1 MVHPLNPLTFP
12 LHGTRLIE
20 ASAGTGK
27 TYTIAALYVRLVLG
41 HGDESAFV
49 RPLTPPEI
57 LVVTFTN
64 AATQELRDRIR
75 SRLAQAAAFFRHQD
89 PGDDFL
95 ISLGETCDADA
106 WPGNA
111 RLLDQAAQWMDEAA
125 IFTIHSWSQRMLK
138 RYAFGSGSLFDLEL
152 APGEDQL
159 MEQAACDYWRAT
171 FYPLPASQLAMVLN
185 TLSVTTPRELLAKVR
200 PFMGARHPEPPRE
213 PREILAQRESAIAT
227 ARQCW
232 ASDFD
237 HVANLVRRARTE
249 KHLNGNKYREA
260 SLEKWLDEMKAW
272 IAGKCELPDEK
283 ALTQLS
289 RSGLEA
295 GKTKK
300 GVAPEHV
307 AFEALDE
314 LNTALEDLDLESTLY
329 IHGASEIK
337 ARVDQEKRRQALV
350 GFDDLLTQLE
360 QAIHLPGNDQLARMI
375 RTQFPVALVDEFQDT
390 DPVQYAT
397 LGTIYLDQPDTGF
410 FMIGDP
416 KQAIYAFRGA
426 DIHTY
431 LLARR
436 DAAARLYTLDTNY
449 RSAGDMVAAVN
460 YFFGLATAHEQGPF
474 LFADEIPFAPV
485 KARGR
490 EDRFFVQ
497 DEFPRP
503 LTLWKE
509 DQAEPIT
516 KTGDKGYIHHM
527 AEVCAGEM
535 VRLLNLAAQSPPQCG
550 FKDPQETITPLTPG
564 DMAILVRNKTEAAAV
579 RQALDNRGVRTVYL
593 SDKRSVFDSPEA
605 LDLLY
610 LLRAC
615 ASPGNA
621 GYIKAA
627 LGTTLL
633 DLSFAFL
640 DNLSVDE
647 LAWEAEVERF
657 RHYHLIWHHNGVLPM
672 VRALLRDFK
681 VPARLLAS
689 AMGERALTNVLHLA
703 ELVQAKAMSLD
714 GEHAVIR
721 WFTRQ
726 LETPDTSSDEG
737 ILRLESDEKLV
748 KVVTIH
754 KSKGLE
760 YPLVFLP
767 FICSHRK
774 VSTGKSPV
782 FWHDEQGHRQVGINP
797 GDEAMALA
805 AREALAEDLR
815 LLYVAMT
822 RACHACFLGMGIVG
836 RVLKKGE
843 TNKFHCSGIGHVI
856 TGGEEKSTRDILQL
870 LDDMGKD
877 CSKICVTLAPECP
890 DMLETPGDNRAF
902 FAPARHFS
910 HPGWQRWFITSYS
923 GIADGAT
930 MPDIH
935 VSGGAGALADL
946 SGLPGKNASTGASL
960 GNTPVEMDTPLNLET
975 PPGAAENEPNPDGD
989 NGEDFSMDPE
999 LLAAPIQMLADSP
1012 DSARADQFMEAQ
1024 FETLID
1030 SSIISPARSIH
1041 TFARG
1046 PEPGTFLHDLF
1057 EWASDQGFDTVARNP
1072 GAIQEHLALV
1082 CPRHGWEE
1090 WVEPLANWFHQ
1101 LLLTP
1106 LHLDPGADPC
1116 MCLSDLDR
1124 NACHAEME
1132 FMFSATRV
1140 DTARLDRSV
1149 THALLPGVRRPVL
1162 KWSRLNGML
1171 KGFMDLV
1178 FVFQEKY
1185 YVMDYKSNYLGEGND
1200 DYTRQAMGDAMAS
1213 HRYDLQLVLYTLALH
1228 RLLKSR
1234 LADYDYDFHVGGAVY
1249 LFLRGVD
1256 GTGNGVYGERP
1267 PRELIEGLDNSFRG
1281 KKGNKFDTGTI
1292 V

>member
-41 HGDESAFV
+41 HGDKNAFV

-75 SRLAQAAAFFRHQD
+75 SRLTQAAAFFRHQD

-95 ISLGETCDADA
+95 VSLGENCDEDT

-185 TLSVTTPRELLAKVR
+185 TLGVTTPQALLAKVR
-200 PFMGARHPEPPRE
+200 PFMGAHHPAPPRE
-213 PREILAQRESAIAT
+213 PREILEQREAVIER

-232 ASDFD
+232 ASDFEKAAD
-237 HVANLVRRARTE
+237 LVRRARTQ
-249 KHLNGNKYREA
+249 KDLNGNKYREA
-260 SLEKWLDEMKAW
+260 SLEKWLKEMKSW
-272 IAGKCELPDEK
+272 IAGKCELPGEK
-283 ALTQLS
+283 ALVQLS
-289 RSGLEA
+289 AFGLAA
-295 GKTKK
+295 GKSKK
-300 GVAPEHV
+300 GVPPEHP
-307 AFEALDE
+307 AFDALDA
-314 LNTALEDLDLESTLY
+314 LNTALEELDLEPTLY
-329 IHGASEIK
+329 VHGAGQIK
-337 ARVDQEKRRQALV
+337 ARVDREKNRQALV

-360 QAIHLPGNDQLARMI
+360 QAIHRPGNEQLPQMI
-375 RTQFPVALVDEFQDT
+375 RQQFPVALVDEFQDT
-390 DPVQYAT
+390 DPVQYST
-397 LGTIYLDQPDTGF
+397 LGTIYLNQPDTGF

-431 LLARR
+431 LLARK
-436 DAAARLYTLDTNY
+436 DAADRLYTLDTNY

-460 YFFGLATAHEQGPF
+460 YFFDLATVHEQGPF
-474 LFADEIPFAPV
+474 LFYDEIPFTPV

-490 EDRFFVQ
+490 EDRFFVEDQ
-497 DEFPRP
+497 FPRP

-509 DQAEPIT
+509 DQEEPIT

-527 AEVCAGEM
+527 ADVCAGEM
-535 VRLLNLAAQSPPQCG
+535 VRLLNLAGQSPAQCG
-550 FKDPQETITPLTPG
+550 FKDRLGSIIPLTPG

-579 RQALDNRGVRTVYL
+579 RQALDHRGVRTVYL
-593 SDKRSVFDSPEA
+593 SDKRSVFESPEA

-621 GYIKAA
+621 GYIKTA
-627 LGTTLL
+627 LGTDLL

-640 DNLSVDE
+640 DNLTMDE
-647 LAWEAEVERF
+647 LAWEAEGERF
-657 RHYHLIWHHNGVLPM
+657 RQYHLIWHHNGVLPM

-681 VPARLLAS
+681 VPARLLATS
-689 AMGERALTNVLHLA
+689 MGERRLTNVLHLA
-703 ELVQAKAMSLD
+703 ELIQAKAMSLD

-726 LETPDTSSDEG
+726 LGTPDTVSDEG
-737 ILRLESDEKLV
+737 ILRLESDENLV

-774 VSTGKSPV
+774 VAAGKSPV
-782 FWHDEQGHRQVGINP
+782 FWHDEQGRRQVGINP
-797 GDEAMALA
+797 GDTELEKA
-805 AREALAEDLR
+805 AQEALAEDLR

-822 RACHACFLGMGIVG
+822 RACHACFLGMGVVG
-836 RVLKKGE
+836 KMLKKGE
-843 TNKFHCSGIGHVI
+843 TNEFHCSGIGHVI
-856 TGGEEKSTRDILQL
+856 TGGKEHTTREIFQL
-870 LDDMGKD
+870 LDNMGQNCD
-877 CSKICVTLAPECP
+877 DICVTVAPECP
-890 DMLETPGDNRAF
+890 DMLETPGDSTEL

-923 GIADGAT
+923 GISDGAT
-930 MPDIH
+930 MPDTH
-935 VSGGAGALADL
+935 V
-946 SGLPGKNASTGASL
+946 PGKA
-960 GNTPVEMDTPLNLET
+960 
-975 PPGAAENEPNPDGD
+975 PDAD
-989 NGEDFSMDPE
+989 MADS
-999 LLAAPIQMLADSP
+999 DSP
-1012 DSARADQFMEAQ
+1012 DSARADQLMEAE
-1024 FETLID
+1024 FEPGTD
-1030 SSIISPARSIH
+1030 SAIITPARSIH

-1057 EWASDQGFDTVARNP
+1057 EWAAKQGFDIVAKNP
-1072 GAIQEHLALV
+1072 GMIQEHLSLV

-1106 LHLDPGADPC
+1106 LHLTMGSDPF
-1116 MCLSDLDR
+1116 MSLSHLDR
-1124 NACHAEME
+1124 HACYAEME
-1132 FMFSATRV
+1132 FMFSATHV
-1140 DTARLDRSV
+1140 DTRSLDQAV
-1149 THALLPGVRRPVL
+1149 NGTLLAGVRRPLL
-1162 KWSRLNGML
+1162 KRNRLNGMV

-1185 YVMDYKSNYLGEGND
+1185 YVMDYKSNYLGEDNAH
-1200 DYTRQAMGDAMAS
+1200 YTRQAMGDAMLA
-1213 HRYDLQLVLYTLALH
+1213 HRYDLQLVLYNLALH

-1234 LADYDYDFHVGGAVY
+1234 LPDYDYDIHVGGAVY

-1267 PRELIEGLDNSFRG
+1267 PRALVEKLDGMFTG
-1281 KKGNKFDTGTI
+1281 KVSTL
-1292 V
+1292 

>member
-41 HGDESAFV
+41 HGGENSFV

-89 PGDDFL
+89 TGDDFL
-95 ISLGETCDADA
+95 ISLGNSCDSDA

-152 APGEDQL
+152 SPGEDQL
-159 MEQAACDYWRAT
+159 LEQAACDYWRAT

-185 TLSVTTPRELLAKVR
+185 TFAVTTPQELLAKVR
-200 PFMGARHPEPPRE
+200 PFMGARHTVPPLE
-213 PREILAQRESAIAT
+213 PRVLLEQREKIIAT

-232 ASDFD
+232 AADFT
-237 HVANLVRRARTE
+237 HVADLVRRARVE

-260 SLEKWLDEMKAW
+260 SLEKWLKEMENW
-272 IAGKCELPDEK
+272 IAGGCELPDGK
-283 ALTQLS
+283 ALVQLS

-295 GKTKK
+295 GKSKK
-300 GVAPEHV
+300 GVPPVHP
-307 AFEALDE
+307 AFDALDE
-314 LNTALEDLDLESTLY
+314 LNTALGDLDLESALY
-329 IHGASEIK
+329 VHGASDIK
-337 ARVDQEKRRQALV
+337 ARVEQEKLCQALV
-350 GFDDLLTQLE
+350 GFDDLLTHLE
-360 QAIHLPGNDQLARMI
+360 QAIHRPGNDQLAQMI
-375 RTQFPVALVDEFQDT
+375 RHQFPVALVDEFQDT
-390 DPVQYAT
+390 DPVQYGT
-397 LGTIYLDQPDTGF
+397 LGTIYLNQPDTGF

-431 LLARR
+431 LSARK
-436 DAAARLYTLDTNY
+436 DAASHLYTLDTNY

-460 YFFGLATAHEQGPF
+460 YFFGLAIPHEQGPF
-474 LFADEIPFAPV
+474 LFCDDIPFTPV
-485 KARGR
+485 NTRGR

-497 DEFPRP
+497 DEFPLP

-509 DQAEPIT
+509 DQEVPMN
-516 KTGDKGYIHHM
+516 KTGDNGYIHHM

-535 VRLLNLAAQSPPQCG
+535 VRLLNLAGVSPPQCG
-550 FKDPQETITPLTPG
+550 FKDAHDTITPLTPA

-579 RQALDNRGVRTVYL
+579 RQALDQRGVRSVYL
-593 SDKRSVFDSPEA
+593 SDKRSVFDSSEA

-627 LGTTLL
+627 LGTALL

-640 DNLSVDE
+640 DNLSMDE
-647 LAWEAEVERF
+647 LAWEAEGERF

-672 VRALLRDFK
+672 IRALLRDFK

-689 AMGERALTNVLHLA
+689 SMGERRLTNVLHLA
-703 ELVQAKAMSLD
+703 ELIQAKAMSLD

-721 WFTRQ
+721 WFARQ
-726 LETPDTSSDEG
+726 LETPDTISDEG
-737 ILRLESDEKLV
+737 IIRLESDEKLV

-774 VSTGKSPV
+774 APKGKSPV
-782 FWHDEQGHRQVGINP
+782 AWHDEQGHRQVGINP
-797 GDEAMALA
+797 GETALALA

-822 RACHACFLGMGIVG
+822 RACHACFLGMGVVG
-836 RVLKKGE
+836 RMLKNGE
-843 TNKFHCSGIGHVI
+843 TNEFHCSGIGHVI
-856 TGGEEKSTRDILQL
+856 TGGEEHSTREILQL
-870 LDDMGKD
+870 LDHMGEN
-877 CSKICVTLAPECP
+877 CSEICVTPAPECP
-890 DMLETPGDNRAF
+890 DMLGTPGDNSAF
-902 FAPARHFS
+902 FAPARYFS

-935 VSGGAGALADL
+935 VPGGAGGMAALSDL
-946 SGLPGKNASTGASL
+946 TGEKSSMGASFTKTL
-960 GNTPVEMDTPLNLET
+960 VEMDTPSNLVKT
-975 PPGAAENEPNPDGD
+975 PGPVEIEPNPAED
-989 NGEDFSMDPE
+989 NGDDFSMDPKSSS
-999 LLAAPIQMLADSP
+999 ASIQILADSP
-1012 DSARADQFMEAQ
+1012 DSARADQLMEAE
-1024 FETLID
+1024 FEPVTD
-1030 SSIISPARSIH
+1030 STIISPARSIH

-1057 EWASDQGFDTVARNP
+1057 EWAADQGFDTVARNP
-1072 GAIQEHLALV
+1072 GAIQERLALV

-1090 WVEPLANWFHQ
+1090 WVEPLASWFHQ

-1106 LHLDPGADPC
+1106 LHLDTGPDHCLFLADLP
-1116 MCLSDLDR
+1116 R
-1124 NACHAEME
+1124 NDCHAEME
-1132 FMFSATRV
+1132 FMFSATHV
-1140 DTARLDRSV
+1140 DTSRLDRAV
-1149 THALLPGVRRPVL
+1149 TRALLPGVRRPVL
-1162 KWSRLNGML
+1162 KRNRLNGML

-1178 FVFQEKY
+1178 FVFQDQY
-1185 YVMDYKSNYLGEGND
+1185 YVMDYKSNYLGNTNA
-1200 DYTRQAMGDAMAS
+1200 DYTRDAMGHSMTS

-1228 RLLKSR
+1228 RLLKAR
-1234 LADYDYDFHVGGAVY
+1234 LADYDYDIHVGGAVY

-1256 GTGNGVYGERP
+1256 GTGNGVYGQRA
-1267 PRELIEGLDNSFRG
+1267 PRDLIEGLDMVFRG
-1281 KKGNKFDTGTI
+1281 EHSF
-1292 V
+1292 

>member
-1 MVHPLNPLTFP
+1 M
-12 LHGTRLIE
+12 
-20 ASAGTGK
+20 
-27 TYTIAALYVRLVLG
+27 
-41 HGDESAFV
+41 
-49 RPLTPPEI
+49 
-57 LVVTFTN
+57 VTFTN

-75 SRLAQAAAFFRHQD
+75 SRLAQAAAFFRHQE

-95 ISLGETCDADA
+95 ISLGESCEVDA

-159 MEQAACDYWRAT
+159 MEQAACDYWRST

-200 PFMGARHPEPPRE
+200 PFMVARHPELPRE
-213 PREILAQRESAIAT
+213 PREILEQRESAIAT

-237 HVANLVRRARTE
+237 HVANLVRRARRE

-260 SLEKWLDEMKAW
+260 SLEKWLKGMQSW

-283 ALTQLS
+283 ALMQLS

-295 GKTKK
+295 GKSKK
-300 GVAPEHV
+300 GVVPEHA
-307 AFEALDE
+307 AFDALDE
-314 LNTALEDLDLESTLY
+314 LNTALKDLDLERTLY

-350 GFDDLLTQLE
+350 GFDDLLSQLE
-360 QAIHLPGNDQLARMI
+360 QAIHRPGNEHLARMI
-375 RTQFPVALVDEFQDT
+375 RQQFPVALVDEFQDT

-460 YFFGLATAHEQGPF
+460 YFFGLATTHEQGPF

-497 DEFPRP
+497 NEFPCP

-509 DQAEPIT
+509 NQSEPIT

-527 AEVCAGEM
+527 AEACAGEI
-535 VRLLNLAAQSPPQCG
+535 VRLLNLAALSPPQCG
-550 FKDPQETITPLTPG
+550 FKDQQDTITPLTPG

-593 SDKRSVFDSPEA
+593 SDKRSVFDSSEA

-615 ASPGNA
+615 ASPDNA

-633 DLSFAFL
+633 DLSFEFL
-640 DNLSVDE
+640 DNLSMDE

-657 RHYHLIWHHNGVLPM
+657 RNYHLTWHHNGVLPM

-703 ELVQAKAMSLD
+703 ELVQAKAISLD

-737 ILRLESDEKLV
+737 ILRLESDEQLV

-797 GDEAMALA
+797 GDTAMALA

-843 TNKFHCSGIGHVI
+843 TNEFHCSGIGHVI
-856 TGGEEKSTRDILQL
+856 TGGEEKTTRDILQL
-870 LDDMGKD
+870 LDDMGKN
-877 CSKICVTLAPECP
+877 CSKICVTPAPECP
-890 DMLETPGDNRAF
+890 DMLQSPDENSAF

-935 VSGGAGALADL
+935 VPEG
-946 SGLPGKNASTGASL
+946 TGAM
-960 GNTPVEMDTPLNLET
+960 V
-975 PPGAAENEPNPDGD
+975 
-989 NGEDFSMDPE
+989 
-999 LLAAPIQMLADSP
+999 DSP
-1012 DSARADQFMEAQ
+1012 DSARADQLMEAE
-1024 FETLID
+1024 FEPVID
-1030 SSIISPARSIH
+1030 SAIISPARSIH

-1057 EWASDQGFDTVARNP
+1057 EWAADQGFDTVARNP
-1072 GAIQEHLALV
+1072 GTIQEHLALV

-1090 WVEPLANWFHQ
+1090 WEETLSNWFHQ

-1132 FMFSATRV
+1132 FMFSATHV
-1140 DTARLDRSV
+1140 DTTRLDRAV
-1149 THALLPGVRRPVL
+1149 TGALLPGVRRPVL
-1162 KWSRLNGML
+1162 KWNRINGML

-1178 FVFQEKY
+1178 FVVQDKY
-1185 YVMDYKSNYLGEGND
+1185 YVMDYKSNYLGEGKD
-1200 DYTRQAMGDAMAS
+1200 DYTRQAMGDAMIS

-1234 LADYDYDFHVGGAVY
+1234 LPDYNYDIHVGGAVY

-1267 PRELIEGLDNSFRG
+1267 PRELMEKLDRMFTG
-1281 KKGNKFDTGTI
+1281 KHNEY
-1292 V
+1292 

>member
-41 HGDESAFV
+41 QGGENAFA

-75 SRLAQAAAFFRHQD
+75 SRLTQAAAFFRHQD

-95 ISLGETCDADA
+95 ISLGERCDVDA

-185 TLSVTTPRELLAKVR
+185 TLAVNTPQALLAKVR
-200 PFMGARHPEPPRE
+200 PFMGAGHPESPRE
-213 PREILAQRESAIAT
+213 PREVLAQREAVIAT

-232 ASDFD
+232 AVDFEQA
-237 HVANLVRRARTE
+237 ANLVRRARSE

-260 SLEKWLDEMKAW
+260 SLEKWLKEMETW
-272 IAGKCELPDEK
+272 IAGRCELPDEK
-283 ALTQLS
+283 ALVQLS

-295 GKTKK
+295 GKSKK
-300 GVAPEHV
+300 GVPPEHP
-307 AFEALDE
+307 AFDALDE

-329 IHGASEIK
+329 LHGASQIK

-350 GFDDLLTQLE
+350 GFDDLLTHLE
-360 QAIHLPGNDQLARMI
+360 QAIHRPGNDQLAQMI
-375 RTQFPVALVDEFQDT
+375 RQQFPVALVDEFQDT
-390 DPVQYAT
+390 DPVQYST

-431 LLARR
+431 LLARK
-436 DAAARLYTLDTNY
+436 DAAERLYTLDTNY
-449 RSAGDMVAAVN
+449 RSAGEMVAAVN

-474 LFADEIPFAPV
+474 LFYDEIPFTPV

-490 EDRFFVQ
+490 EDRFFIK
-497 DEFPRP
+497 DEFPLP
-503 LTLWKE
+503 LTLWKA
-509 DQAEPIT
+509 DQEGPII

-535 VRLLNLAAQSPPQCG
+535 VRLLNLAALSPPQCG
-550 FKDPQETITPLTPG
+550 FKDTQDTITPLTPG
-564 DMAILVRNKTEAAAV
+564 DMAILVRDKTEAAAV

-627 LGTTLL
+627 LGTSLL
-633 DLSFAFL
+633 DLSFGFL
-640 DNLSVDE
+640 DNLTMDE
-647 LAWEAEVERF
+647 LAWEAEGERF
-657 RHYHLIWHHNGVLPM
+657 REYHRIWHLNGVLPM

-681 VPARLLAS
+681 VPARLLVS
-689 AMGERALTNVLHLA
+689 SMGERRLTNVLHLA
-703 ELVQAKAMSLD
+703 ELIQAKAMSLD
-714 GEHAVIR
+714 GEHAVTR

-726 LETPDTSSDEG
+726 LETPDTVSDEG

-767 FICSHRK
+767 FICSHKK

-797 GDEAMALA
+797 GDTALALA

-822 RACHACFLGMGIVG
+822 RACHACFLGMGVMG
-836 RVLKKGE
+836 RMLKKGE
-843 TNKFHCSGIGHVI
+843 TNEFHCSGIGHVI
-856 TGGEEKSTRDILQL
+856 TGGEEHSTRDILQL
-870 LDDMGKD
+870 LEQMGEH
-877 CSKICVTLAPECP
+877 CSEICVTPAPECS
-890 DMLETPGDNRAF
+890 DILEIPGDNSAF

-935 VSGGAGALADL
+935 VPAEGAGGMADL
-946 SGLPGKNASTGASL
+946 S
-960 GNTPVEMDTPLNLET
+960 D
-975 PPGAAENEPNPDGD
+975 
-989 NGEDFSMDPE
+989 
-999 LLAAPIQMLADSP
+999 ADSP
-1012 DSARADQFMEAQ
+1012 DSARADQLMEAQ
-1024 FETLID
+1024 FETVID
-1030 SSIISPARSIH
+1030 SAIISPARSIH

-1057 EWASDQGFDTVARNP
+1057 EWAADQGFDAVAKNP
-1072 GAIQEHLALV
+1072 GIIQEHLALV

-1090 WVEPLANWFHQ
+1090 WVEPLGDWFHQ

-1106 LHLDPGADPC
+1106 LHLDLGADPC
-1116 MCLSDLDR
+1116 VCLSDLPR
-1124 NACHAEME
+1124 NDCHAEME
-1132 FMFSATRV
+1132 FMFSATHV
-1140 DTARLDRSV
+1140 DTTRLDRAV
-1149 THALLPGVRRPVL
+1149 THALLPGIRRPVL
-1162 KWSRLNGML
+1162 KWNRLNGML

-1178 FVFQEKY
+1178 FVVQDQY
-1185 YVMDYKSNYLGEGND
+1185 YVMDYKSNYLGNTNAN
-1200 DYTRQAMGDAMAS
+1200 YTRDAMGHAMAS

-1234 LADYDYDFHVGGAVY
+1234 LPDYNYDIHVGGAVY

-1267 PRELIEGLDNSFRG
+1267 PRALMEKMDRMFTG
-1281 KKGNKFDTGTI
+1281 KHNEY
-1292 V
+1292 

>member
-1 MVHPLNPLTFP
+1 MVYPLNPLTFP

-41 HGDESAFV
+41 HGNENAFL

-75 SRLAQAAAFFRHQD
+75 TRLAQAAAFFRHQD

-95 ISLGETCDADA
+95 VSLGKSCDGDT

-185 TLSVTTPRELLAKVR
+185 TLKVTIPQELLAKVR
-200 PFMGARHPEPPRE
+200 PFMGAGHTDSPRE
-213 PREILAQRESAIAT
+213 PREVLEQREKVIKR

-237 HVANLVRRARTE
+237 HAADLVRRARVE

-260 SLEKWLDEMKAW
+260 SLEKWLKEMENW
-272 IAGKCELPDEK
+272 IAGGCELPDEK
-283 ALTQLS
+283 AMIQLS
-289 RSGLEA
+289 RSGLQA
-295 GKTKK
+295 GKSKK
-300 GVAPEHV
+300 GVPPNHA
-307 AFEALDE
+307 AFDALDE
-314 LNTALEDLDLESTLY
+314 LNTALKDLDLESTLY
-329 IHGASEIK
+329 IHGASRIR

-350 GFDDLLTQLE
+350 GFDDLLTHLE
-360 QAIHLPGNDQLARMI
+360 QAIHRPGNDQLAQMI
-375 RTQFPVALVDEFQDT
+375 RQQFPVALVDEFQDT

-397 LGTIYLDQPDTGF
+397 LGTIYLDQPNTGF

-431 LLARR
+431 LLARK
-436 DAAARLYTLDTNY
+436 DADDCLYTLDTNY

-460 YFFGLATAHEQGPF
+460 YFFGLAIFHEKGPF
-474 LFADEIPFAPV
+474 LFSDEIPFTPV

-490 EDRFFVQ
+490 QDSFFVK

-509 DQAEPIT
+509 NQEIPIN

-527 AEVCAGEM
+527 AEVCAGQI
-535 VRLLNLAAQSPPQCG
+535 VRLLNLAALSPPQCG
-550 FKDPQETITPLTPG
+550 FKVQDDTIIPLTPA
-564 DMAILVRNKTEAAAV
+564 DMAILVRNKTEAKAV
-579 RQALDNRGVRTVYL
+579 RQALDDRGVRTVYL

-605 LDLLY
+605 RDLLY

-627 LGTTLL
+627 LGTSLL
-633 DLSFAFL
+633 NLSFAYL
-640 DNLSVDE
+640 DNLSMDE
-647 LAWEAEVERF
+647 LAWEAEGERF
-657 RHYHLIWHHNGVLPM
+657 RHYYLIWHHNGVLPM
-672 VRALLRDFK
+672 VRALLRDFN
-681 VPARLLAS
+681 VPARLLAAS
-689 AMGERALTNVLHLA
+689 MGERTLTNVLHLA

-721 WFTRQ
+721 WFARQ
-726 LETPDTSSDEG
+726 LETPETVSDEG

-774 VSTGKSPV
+774 VSTGKSDPV
-782 FWHDEQGHRQVGINP
+782 IWHDEQGHRQVKINP
-797 GDEAMALA
+797 GEDAVTMATQ
-805 AREALAEDLR
+805 EALAEDLR

-822 RACHACFLGMGIVG
+822 RACHACFMGMGVMG
-836 RVLKKGE
+836 RILKKGE
-843 TNKFHCSGIGHVI
+843 TNEFHRSGIGHVI
-856 TGGEEKSTRDILQL
+856 TGGQESSTREILQM
-870 LDDMGKD
+870 LDQMGEN
-877 CSKICVTLAPECP
+877 CSEIYVTPAPECP
-890 DMLETPGDNRAF
+890 DMLEISEENNALY
-902 FAPARHFS
+902 APARHFS
-910 HPGWQRWFITSYS
+910 HPQWQRWFITSYS
-923 GIADGAT
+923 GIADGAS
-930 MPDIH
+930 MPDMH
-935 VSGGAGALADL
+935 EPGEAGTVD
-946 SGLPGKNASTGASL
+946 GLFDFEGKDVATDPDSAS
-960 GNTPVEMDTPLNLET
+960 EMT
-975 PPGAAENEPNPDGD
+975 
-989 NGEDFSMDPE
+989 
-999 LLAAPIQMLADSP
+999 QMLSDSP
-1012 DSARADQFMEAQ
+1012 DSARADQLMEAD
-1024 FETLID
+1024 FEPDTD
-1030 SSIISPARSIH
+1030 PSIISPARSIH

-1057 EWASDQGFDTVARNP
+1057 EWAADQGFDIVAKNP
-1072 GAIQEHLALV
+1072 VAIQEHLALV
-1082 CPRHGWEE
+1082 CPRHGWED
-1090 WVEPLANWFHQ
+1090 WVETLGNWFNK

-1106 LHLDPGADPC
+1106 IHLDPGAAA
-1116 MCLSDLDR
+1116 CLRLGDLDR
-1124 NACHAEME
+1124 NACHGEME
-1132 FMFSATRV
+1132 FMFSATHV
-1140 DTARLDRSV
+1140 ETFILDSAV
-1149 THALLPGVRRPVL
+1149 TGALLPGIRRPVL
-1162 KWSRLNGML
+1162 KRNRLNGML

-1178 FVFQEKY
+1178 FVYQNKY
-1185 YVMDYKSNYLGEGND
+1185 YVMDYKSNYLGDTNA
-1200 DYTRQAMGDAMAS
+1200 DYTGDAMGHAMVS

-1228 RLLKSR
+1228 RLLTSR
-1234 LADYDYDFHVGGAVY
+1234 LAGYDYDLHVGGAVY

-1256 GTGNGVYGERP
+1256 GTGNGVYARRP
-1267 PRELIEGLDNSFRG
+1267 PRKLIEELDRLFKGGGSF
-1281 KKGNKFDTGTI
+1281 
-1292 V
+1292 